1 LLVLE
6 ARLAADDADRPHP
19 IYDSLGV
26 HPFIN
31 CCGTRTV
38 HGGSLM
44 PTDVVEAMSRAA
56 DRFVNL
62 NELIRAAGRR
72 IAELTGAESALVTS
86 GAAASLI
93 AATAGAMTKGDPERM
108 LALPR
113 ADGLPRRV
121 LMPMG
126 ARFTYDHAIR
136 TAGAEIV
143 EVADVA
149 ALESELRQGV
159 AMVATIGTKDA
170 DLPIRLEQLAAAA
183 RAHGVP
189 VLIDAASEHL
199 ERPVPYLARGAS
211 LVAYSGGKYLRGPQS
226 TGLLLGARE
235 WIEAARLNAA
245 PHHAIGRPMKIS
257 KEEVVGILTAVE
269 HWASGRDHN
278 AERARWFDDLAEIA
292 RLVTAAPG
300 VEAELL
306 PPGKAHEQVPRLRIA
321 WDRGVVGLD
330 GLGLRDVLLEGRPK
344 IMLDDRGATER
355 SVFILPFNL
364 QPGEAT
370 KVGRCIAVAL
380 AAAPARPNPAPKP
393 PAADL
398 SGGWTIE
405 IDFAAERGRH
415 RLTLSQ
421 DGARLAGEHA
431 TRRLVAPV
439 RGSIAGTAVEFASLH
454 PFEGS
459 NLSYAFTGTL
469 AGEEMSGTV
478 LLGTSGD
485 SAPGPLNM
493 REFGSAAWR
502 ARRDD

>member
-1 LLVLE
+1 M
-6 ARLAADDADRPHP
+6 AADDTDRPHP
-19 IYDSLGV
+19 IYDPLGV
-26 HPFIN
+26 RPFIN

-44 PTDVVEAMSRAA
+44 PIEVVEAMSRAS

-93 AATAGAMTKGDPERM
+93 AATAGAMTRGDPERM

-121 LMPMG
+121 LMPKG

-143 EVADVA
+143 EVADGA
-149 ALESELRQGV
+149 ALDAGLRQGA

-183 RAHGVP
+183 RPHGIP

-199 ERPVPYLARGAS
+199 EKPVPYLARGAS

-226 TGLLLGARE
+226 TGLLLGARQ

-278 AERARWFDDLAEIA
+278 AERARWHDDLAKIA
-292 RLVTAAPG
+292 GLVSTVAG

-306 PPGKAHEQVPRLRIA
+306 PPGKAHEQVPRLRIS
-321 WDRGVVGLD
+321 WDRARVGLD
-330 GLGLRDVLLEGRPK
+330 GLGLREVLLQGSPK

-355 SVFILPFNL
+355 SVFILPFSL
-364 QPGEAT
+364 QPGEAAQ
-370 KVGRCIAVAL
+370 VGRAVAAAL
-380 AAAPARPNPAPKP
+380 AGAAPQPILVPEA

-398 SGGWTIE
+398 SGRWAVE

-415 RLTLSQ
+415 RLTLHQ
-421 DGARLAGEHA
+421 DGATLSGEHA
-431 TRRLVAPV
+431 TLRLISPVSGAVA
-439 RGSIAGTAVEFASLH
+439 GKAVEFASLH

-459 NLSYAFTGTL
+459 NLSYAFTGTV
-469 AGEEMSGTV
+469 GGDGMSGTV

-493 REFGSAAWR
+493 REFGSATWR
-502 ARRDD
+502 ARRDG